1 MNPGNFQKVKLLP
14 DGACLFTR
22 GMGASCTWEQERGFG
37 ERSWRYSAVIADGI
51 VEKIFVEG
59 GGVTQDSGPD
69 PFEVSD
75 ADTML
80 AYLTKTDA

>member
-1 MNPGNFQKVKLLP
+1 M
-14 DGACLFTR
+14 CLFTR
-22 GMGASCTWEQERGFG
+22 GMPVDVGTGARLRG
-37 ERSWRYSAVIADGI
+37 RSWPGAVIADGI

-80 AYLTKTDA
+80 AYLTKTDG